1 MTPPVL
7 EMTMPARH
15 AARQR
20 RFETLLLPVLPA
32 LRRHANYLCR
42 RHGSPDDLVQE
53 TLLRAWQAL
62 DSLRE
67 DAAARS
73 WFMTILRNEFMR
85 QWARLRRTVNIETL
99 EVADTHVIHGDADAD
114 LRDIYRAVE
123 KLTPKYARPL
133 VMQTQGCD
141 TREIAR
147 SLGLTQRTVLT
158 RLFRARNQLR
168 YLLGLNAA

>member
-7 EMTMPARH
+7 EMTMSARH

-32 LRRHANYLCR
+32 LRRHANYLCHHR
-42 RHGSPDDLVQE
+42 GSPDDLVQE
-53 TLLRAWQAL
+53 TLLRAWRAL

-67 DAAARS
+67 DAAAHS

-85 QWARLRRTVNIETL
+85 QWTKLRRTVNIEAL
-99 EVADTHVIHGDADAD
+99 EVADIRTIHGDAYAE
-114 LRDIYRAVE
+114 LRDIYRALG
-123 KLTPKYARPL
+123 KLAPKYAQPL
-133 VMQTQGCD
+133 VMQTRGCN

-158 RLFRARNQLR
+158 RLFRARNKLR
-168 YLLGLNAA
+168 YLLGLNVA